1 MKNTLVKKGMI
12 KKIGRVRRATSAVGH
27 ALLKTKKRKRL
38 EMQIPRLQEEIDKL
52 KAQQKNFLKGEKEW
66 HGKGLAASMF
76 ADRLG
81 AGALKREAEQEMLK
95 ITLERKVK
103 QLITL
108 LRKK

>member
-1 MKNTLVKKGMI
+1 M
-12 KKIGRVRRATSAVGH
+12 
-27 ALLKTKKRKRL
+27 LKSIKRKML
-38 EMQIPRLQEEIDKL
+38 EIQIPRLQEEIDEL
-52 KAQQKNFLKGEKEW
+52 KAKQKNLLKGEKEW
-66 HGKGLAASMF
+66 QGKGLAASMF